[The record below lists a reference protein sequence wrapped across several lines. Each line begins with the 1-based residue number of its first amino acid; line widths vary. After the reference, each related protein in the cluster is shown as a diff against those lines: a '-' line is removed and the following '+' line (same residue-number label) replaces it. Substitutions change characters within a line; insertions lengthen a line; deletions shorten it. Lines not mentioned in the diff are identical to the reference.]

1 MTASYRAHQQVT
13 LGIAVA
19 AFFSSAP
26 GQSFLISVFVDD
38 MLAGTGLSRTAF
50 SGLYAGGTVVSAVS
64 MLLLGRVIDRHGLR
78 PAWLLVAGALALA
91 CGMASVATGAV
102 LVFVAL
108 ATLRT
113 FGQGSFPLLGTLLV
127 ARTFERRRGQA
138 MAVAHL
144 GITAA
149 SIVLP
154 PAVGALILAV
164 GWRHAYQL
172 IGVVL
177 IVAVLPL
184 ALLIRTGPSRDH
196 TAVTVEPEGG
206 YPPATRQLGR
216 FTVPSGGA
224 AAMLLV
230 LAAPPLI
237 GTALTFHAVSILGE
251 QGLGFLQAG
260 LALSVLGVS
269 SAAGTVVAGVVADRL
284 GNRGLLISLSVLTLA
299 APLTL
304 LGPGRVTAYV
314 AFALLGI
321 GLGATGVVNGAVW
334 ARTYGTA
341 QLGKIQG
348 TAQSSMITAAAMA
361 PLIPAVSFGLTEGY
375 DAALVAMAGF
385 ATVTL
390 LVAARWR
397 PTAVSSPT
405 LRHR

>member
-1 MTASYRAHQQVT
+1 MTASYRAHQQLT
-13 LGIAVA
+13 LGVAVA
-19 AFFSSAP
+19 AFFASAP

-50 SGLYAGGTVVSAVS
+50 SGLYAGGTIVSAVS

-78 PAWLLVAGALALA
+78 PAWFLVAGALALA
-91 CGMASVATGAV
+91 CGLASVATGAI
-102 LVFVAL
+102 LVFLAL

-127 ARTFERRRGQA
+127 ARSFERRRGQA
-138 MAVAHL
+138 IAVAHL

-154 PAVGALILAV
+154 PVVGALILAV
-164 GWRHAYQL
+164 GWRHAYQV

-177 IVAVLPL
+177 VIVVLPL
-184 ALLIRTGPSRDH
+184 ALLIRTGPPRDH
-196 TAVTVEPEGG
+196 AAVAAEPEGG
-206 YPPATRQLGR
+206 YPPATRRLGSL
-216 FTVPSGGA
+216 TVPSGGA

-251 QGLGFLQAG
+251 RGLSFLQAG
-260 LALSVLGVS
+260 LALSVLGIS
-269 SAAGTVVAGVVADRL
+269 SAAGTMAAGGVADRL
-284 GNRGLLISLSVLTLA
+284 GNRGLLTSLSLFTLA

-304 LGPGRVTAYV
+304 LITGPLTAYT
-314 AFALLGI
+314 AFAILGI
-321 GLGATGVVNGAVW
+321 GMGATGVVNGTVW
-334 ARTYGTA
+334 ARTYGTT
-341 QLGKIQG
+341 QLGRIQG

-361 PLIPAVSFGLTEGY
+361 PLIPAVSDALTGGY
-375 DAALVAMAGF
+375 DAALLAMTGF

-397 PTAVSSPT
+397 PVPRLSVS
-405 LRHR
+405 